1 MSGRVCLAF
10 PAMTS
15 QSHAASGSSAPGAGA
30 VDLRGRTALVT
41 GGGSGIGRATAE
53 ALADAGALVHVV
65 DREAGSAKSVA
76 TAIGGVAHVVDLAE
90 PEAIGT
96 LPTGVD
102 ILVNN
107 AGLQHVAAIED
118 FPPDRFELIQK
129 VMVTA
134 PFLLMRH
141 CLPHMYAEGWG
152 RIVNVSSMHGLR
164 ASAFKSAYVAAKH
177 GLEGLSKVAA
187 LEGAPHG
194 VTSNCVNPGYVRT
207 PLVEGQI
214 AGQAAAHGIPPEE
227 VVTDVLLDRSAI
239 KRLIEPEEVAAVCRW
254 LCGPHTGYI
263 TGVSLPVDGGW
274 GAH

>member
-1 MSGRVCLAF
+1 MKSRE
-10 PAMTS
+10 
-15 QSHAASGSSAPGAGA
+15 HK
-30 VDLRGRTALVT
+30 GRTALVT
-41 GGGSGIGRATAE
+41 GGGGGIGRACAE
-53 ALADAGALVHVV
+53 ALAEAGALVHIV
-65 DREAGSAKSVA
+65 DRDADAAKTVAAG
-76 TAIGGVAHVVDLAE
+76 IGGVSHTVDLADSG
-90 PEAIGT
+90 AIGR
-96 LPTGVD
+96 LPADVD

-134 PFLLMRH
+134 PFLLIRH
-141 CLPHMYAEGWG
+141 CLPHMYAGGWG
-152 RIVNVSSMHGLR
+152 RVVNISSMHGLR

-214 AGQAAAHGIPPEE
+214 AAQAAAHGIPPDD
-227 VVTDVLLDRSAI
+227 VVSDVLLDRSAI
-239 KRLIEPEEVAAVCRW
+239 KRLIEPAEVAAVCVW
-254 LCGPHTGYI
+254 LCGPNTGYI
-263 TGVSLPVDGGW
+263 TGSSLPVDGGW
-274 GAH
+274 SAA